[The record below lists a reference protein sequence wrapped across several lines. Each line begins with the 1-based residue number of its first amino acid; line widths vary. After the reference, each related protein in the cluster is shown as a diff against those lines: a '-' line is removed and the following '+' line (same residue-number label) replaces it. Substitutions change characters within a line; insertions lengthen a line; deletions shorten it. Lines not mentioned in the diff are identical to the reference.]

1 CKQMACKVARR
12 SLCGIAFSLCGVTV
26 FYYTTKKA
34 GWQSFFSEFSA
45 KSKFYHFVKI
55 KRKTM

>member
-1 CKQMACKVARR
+1 M
-12 SLCGIAFSLCGVTV
+12 CGVTV

>member
-1 CKQMACKVARR
+1 MLLPDNACVWVE
-12 SLCGIAFSLCGVTV
+12 GIAFSLCGVTV